1 MIRYATE
8 RFLDIEIIVSGK
20 SGIKVPVSAV
30 TENEFYKI
38 PKEYLITNGEKGD
51 YGFLVEQ
58 SDSDGKLNQVFKAV
72 DIYKSNDEAVYI
84 KKTELAAGT
93 GIIRMDSSDRF
104 VVGPV
109 EKLRGVYC
117 VNTGY
122 TVFKLV
128 EVIDGN
134 NEDYILKQS
143 LSHGVSIYD
152 RIILDAD
159 KYSENEMIY

>member
-1 MIRYATE
+1 M
-8 RFLDIEIIVSGK
+8 
-20 SGIKVPVSAV
+20 
-30 TENEFYKI
+30 
-38 PKEYLITNGEKGD
+38 EKRAI
-51 YGFLVEQ
+51 LVEE
-58 SDSDGKLNQVFKAV
+58 SDSEGKRNQVFKSV
-72 DIYKSNDEAVYI
+72 DIYKSNDESIYI
-84 KKTELAAGT
+84 KKTELSAGT
-93 GIIRMDSSDRF
+93 AIIKMDSNDRF

-109 EKLRGVYC
+109 EKLKGIYC

-128 EVIDGN
+128 EIIDGN
-134 NEDYILKQS
+134 NEYYIVKQS

>member
-1 MIRYATE
+1 MIQYILKRQSFQQE
-8 RFLDIEIIVSGK
+8 PSIIK
-20 SGIKVPVSAV
+20 
-30 TENEFYKI
+30 
-38 PKEYLITNGEKGD
+38 
-51 YGFLVEQ
+51 
-58 SDSDGKLNQVFKAV
+58 
-72 DIYKSNDEAVYI
+72 
-84 KKTELAAGT
+84 
-93 GIIRMDSSDRF
+93 MDSSDRF

-109 EKLRGVYC
+109 EKLKGIYC

-128 EVIDGN
+128 EIIDGN
-134 NEDYILKQS
+134 NEYYIVKQS

>member
-1 MIRYATE
+1 MMRLCILRRQNWQPA
-8 RFLDIEIIVSGK
+8 L
-20 SGIKVPVSAV
+20 
-30 TENEFYKI
+30 
-38 PKEYLITNGEKGD
+38 EY
-51 YGFLVEQ
+51 
-58 SDSDGKLNQVFKAV
+58 
-72 DIYKSNDEAVYI
+72 
-84 KKTELAAGT
+84 
-93 GIIRMDSSDRF
+93 SSDRF

-134 NEDYILKQS
+134 NECYILKQS

>member
-1 MIRYATE
+1 MIY
-8 RFLDIEIIVSGK
+8 I
-20 SGIKVPVSAV
+20 
-30 TENEFYKI
+30 
-38 PKEYLITNGEKGD
+38 
-51 YGFLVEQ
+51 
-58 SDSDGKLNQVFKAV
+58 
-72 DIYKSNDEAVYI
+72 SNDEAVYI

-134 NEDYILKQS
+134 NEYYILKQS

>member
-1 MIRYATE
+1 MRYS
-8 RFLDIEIIVSGK
+8 L
-20 SGIKVPVSAV
+20 
-30 TENEFYKI
+30 
-38 PKEYLITNGEKGD
+38 
-51 YGFLVEQ
+51 EQ

-134 NEDYILKQS
+134 NEYYILKQS

>member
-1 MIRYATE
+1 M
-8 RFLDIEIIVSGK
+8 
-20 SGIKVPVSAV
+20 
-30 TENEFYKI
+30 
-38 PKEYLITNGEKGD
+38 
-51 YGFLVEQ
+51 
-58 SDSDGKLNQVFKAV
+58 
-72 DIYKSNDEAVYI
+72 YI

-128 EVIDGN
+128 EVKDGN
-134 NEDYILKQS
+134 NEYYILKQS